1 MIGEDSNTS
10 SIYNFIQHFD
20 FRIFVGIAEDI
31 TAMTALQ
38 KKPTLS
44 LERTAGIA

>member
-1 MIGEDSNTS
+1 MGGEDSIT
-10 SIYNFIQHFD
+10 SIYNFIALFD
-20 FRIFVGIAEDI
+20 FRISVGIAKDI
-31 TAMTALQ
+31 TAMTALR

>member
-1 MIGEDSNTS
+1 MES
-10 SIYNFIQHFD
+10 SIYNFIKHFD
-20 FRIFVGIAEDI
+20 FRISVGIAKDI

-44 LERTAGIA
+44 VEKTAEIA